1 MLIVVAVRCLV
12 VSGPETGHQ
21 RHVARPRIVGTVQI
35 FAEGS
40 SVMFAHE
47 AMANTLANSGVDTMF
62 GLIGDANLFLAN
74 AFVEAEGG
82 RYVSAVHEASAVMM
96 AQGYACRGGRVGVAT
111 VTQGPGLTN
120 AATALIDSV
129 RNNVPLVLITGD
141 TAPSNT
147 HNQQSLDQASFV
159 GATGSGYLHVT
170 QPGDAAPAV
179 RAAIAQAVAQRR
191 PVVVNCPTEFAWE
204 TVDADDRAVDASEPV
219 PAPPEDLLDRAVGM
233 IAGARRPLVVAGHGA
248 TEPEQRDAVLD
259 FAQRIGAP
267 IATTF
272 RARNL
277 FSAAEGSVGVCGTLT
292 TDAGAPAITDSDC
305 VIVFGSSLNTWT
317 TAHRTLFTGKAVIYV
332 DADAARVERP
342 NARVDVAIHSDAAQT
357 ARTFIKW
364 LDAGEVAPTGFRQR
378 VCSGIRDVDLRF
390 DADLGDTL
398 TLAGVLSE
406 LNRSL
411 PTQRTVVW
419 DGGRFLGEALKYIY
433 GPDYRSEVLTTAFGA
448 VGLGMGA
455 AIGGACAAGDEPTV
469 FITGDG
475 GFMMNG
481 LAELNSAVRAALP
494 LIVVV
499 CNDSSY
505 GAEYDQYV
513 HRSVSPAL
521 SLFDWPSF
529 ASVAQAMGADGLT
542 VSSIA
547 DVPAAVAA
555 AQARVRPLVIDVLMD
570 PGDVPEVAH

>member
-1 MLIVVAVRCLV
+1 
-12 VSGPETGHQ
+12 
-21 RHVARPRIVGTVQI
+21 
-35 FAEGS
+35 
-40 SVMFAHE
+40 MFVHE
-47 AMANTLANSGVDTMF
+47 AMASALATSGVDTMF
-62 GLIGDANLFLAN
+62 GLIGDANLFFAN

-96 AQGYACRGGRVGVAT
+96 AQGYAIRSGRVGVAT

-120 AATALIDSV
+120 TATALIDTV

-147 HNQQSLDQASFV
+147 HNQQSLDQAPFV
-159 GATGSGYLHVT
+159 EATGAGYLHVGK
-170 QPGDAAPAV
+170 PSDAAPAV
-179 RAAIAQAVAQRR
+179 RAAIAQATAQRR

-204 TVDADDRAVDASEPV
+204 MVDTDDSAAVDTTEPV
-219 PAPPEDLLDRAVGM
+219 PAPPDELLDRAVGM
-233 IAGARRPLVVAGHGA
+233 IAAARRPLVLAGHGA
-248 TEPEQRDAVLD
+248 TAPDQRDAVLD

-277 FSAAEGSVGVCGTLT
+277 YTAAEGSVGICGTLT
-292 TDAGAPAITDSDC
+292 TDAGAPAITESDC

-317 TAHRTLFTGKAVIYV
+317 TAHRTVFDGKAVIYV
-332 DADAARVERP
+332 DADAMRVELP
-342 NARVDVAIHSDAAQT
+342 NARVDVAIHADAAQT
-357 ARTFIKW
+357 ARTFVKW
-364 LDAGEVAPTGFRQR
+364 LDAGEVPPTSFRQK
-378 VCSGIRDVDLRF
+378 VCAGIRDVDLRF
-390 DADLGDTL
+390 DAALGDTL

-406 LNRSL
+406 LHRSL

-433 GPDYRSEVLTTAFGA
+433 GPDYRSEVLATAFGA

-455 AIGGACAAGDEPTV
+455 AIGAACAAGDEPTV

-481 LAELNSAVRAALP
+481 LAELHSAIRASLP
-494 LIVVV
+494 LVIII
-499 CNDSSY
+499 CNDGSY

-513 HRSVSPAL
+513 HKSVSPAL
-521 SLFDWPSF
+521 SLFEWPSF
-529 ASVAQAMGADGLT
+529 AAVAQALGADGVT
-542 VSSIA
+542 VGSIA

-555 AQARVRPLVIDVLMD
+555 AQACVRPLVIDVLMD

>member
-1 MLIVVAVRCLV
+1 
-12 VSGPETGHQ
+12 
-21 RHVARPRIVGTVQI
+21 
-35 FAEGS
+35 
-40 SVMFAHE
+40 MFVHE
-47 AMANTLANSGVDTMF
+47 AMANALATCGVDTMF
-62 GLIGDANLFLAN
+62 GLIGDANLFFSN

-96 AQGYACRGGRVGVAT
+96 AQGYALRSGRLGVAT

-120 AATALIDSV
+120 TATALIDTV

-147 HNQQSLDQASFV
+147 HNQQSLDQARFV
-159 GATGSGYLHVT
+159 EATGAGYVHVRQPAEAVPALH
-170 QPGDAAPAV
+170 
-179 RAAIAQAVAQRR
+179 AAIGQAVAQRR

-204 TVDADDRAVDASEPV
+204 MVDVDDSAAADTSEQT
-219 PAPPEDLLDRAVGM
+219 PAPPEELLDRAVGM
-233 IAGARRPLVVAGHGA
+233 IAAARRPLVVAGHGA
-248 TEPEQRDAVLD
+248 TAPEQRDAVLD
-259 FAQRIGAP
+259 FAHRIGAP

-277 FSAAEGSVGVCGTLT
+277 YTAAEGSVGICGTLT
-292 TDAGAPAITDSDC
+292 SDAGAPAIADSDC

-317 TAHRTLFTGKAVIYV
+317 TAHRTVFDGKVVIYV
-332 DADAARVERP
+332 DADAVRVELP
-342 NARVDVAIHSDAAQT
+342 NARVDVAIHGDAAQT
-357 ARTFIKW
+357 ARTFVKW
-364 LDAGEVAPTGFRQR
+364 LDDGEVPPTSFRAK
-378 VCSGIRDVDLRF
+378 VCAGIRDVDLRF
-390 DADLGDTL
+390 DAALGDTL
-398 TLAGVLSE
+398 TFAGVLSE
-406 LNRSL
+406 LNRCL

-419 DGGRFLGEALKYIY
+419 DGGRFLGEALKYIC
-433 GPDYRSEVLTTAFGA
+433 GPDYRSEVLATAFGA

-455 AIGGACAAGDEPTV
+455 AIGAACAAGDEPTV

-481 LAELNSAVRAALP
+481 LAELSSAVRASLP
-494 LIVVV
+494 LIVVI
-499 CNDSSY
+499 CNDGSY

-513 HRSVSPAL
+513 HKSVSPAL

-529 ASVAQAMGADGLT
+529 AAVAHAMGADGVT

-555 AQARVRPLVIDVLMD
+555 AQARVCPLVIDVLMNPAD
-570 PGDVPEVAH
+570 IPEVAH

>member
-1 MLIVVAVRCLV
+1 
-12 VSGPETGHQ
+12 
-21 RHVARPRIVGTVQI
+21 
-35 FAEGS
+35 
-40 SVMFAHE
+40 MFVHE
-47 AMANTLANSGVDTMF
+47 AMANALATSGVDTMF
-62 GLIGDANLFLAN
+62 GLIGDANLFFAN

-96 AQGYACRGGRVGVAT
+96 AQGYASRSGGVGVAT

-120 AATALIDSV
+120 TATALIDTV

-147 HNQQSLDQASFV
+147 HNQQSLDQAPFV
-159 GATGSGYLHVT
+159 EATGAGYLHVGEPS
-170 QPGDAAPAV
+170 QAAPAI
-179 RAAIAQAVAQRR
+179 RAAIAQATAQRR
-191 PVVVNCPTEFAWE
+191 PIVVNCPTEFAWE
-204 TVDADDRAVDASEPV
+204 MVDADDGAVLDASEPV
-219 PAPPEDLLDRAVGM
+219 GAPAEELLDRAVGM
-233 IAGARRPLVVAGHGA
+233 IAAARRPLVLAGHGA
-248 TEPEQRDAVLD
+248 TMPEQRDAVLN

-277 FSAAEGSVGVCGTLT
+277 YTAAEGSVGICGTLT

-317 TAHRTLFTGKAVIYV
+317 TAHRTVFDGKAVIYV

-342 NARVDVAIHSDAAQT
+342 HARVDVAIHGDAAQT
-357 ARTFIKW
+357 ARTFVKW
-364 LDAGEVAPTGFRQR
+364 LDDGEVPPTSFRAK
-378 VCSGIRDVDLRF
+378 VCAGIRDVDLRF
-390 DADLGDTL
+390 TADLGDRL

-406 LNRSL
+406 LNRCL

-419 DGGRFLGEALKYIY
+419 DGGRFLGEALKYIC

-455 AIGGACAAGDEPTV
+455 AIGAACAAGDEPTV

-481 LAELNSAVRAALP
+481 LAELSSALRASLP
-494 LIVVV
+494 LIIVI
-499 CNDSSY
+499 CNDGSY
-505 GAEYDQYV
+505 GAEYDQYL
-513 HRSVSPAL
+513 HKSVSPAL

-529 ASVAQAMGADGLT
+529 ASVAQAMGADGVT

-555 AQARVRPLVIDVLMD
+555 AQARVCPIVIDVLMG
-570 PGDVPEVAH
+570 PGDIPEVAH

>member
-1 MLIVVAVRCLV
+1 
-12 VSGPETGHQ
+12 
-21 RHVARPRIVGTVQI
+21 
-35 FAEGS
+35 
-40 SVMFAHE
+40 MFVHE
-47 AMANTLANSGVDTMF
+47 AMANALATSGVDTMF
-62 GLIGDANLFLAN
+62 GLIGDANLFFAN

-96 AQGYACRGGRVGVAT
+96 AQGYASRSGGVGVAT

-120 AATALIDSV
+120 TATALIDTV

-147 HNQQSLDQASFV
+147 HNQQSLDQAPFV
-159 GATGSGYLHVT
+159 EATGAGYLHVGEPS
-170 QPGDAAPAV
+170 QAAPAI
-179 RAAIAQAVAQRR
+179 RAAIAQATAQRR
-191 PVVVNCPTEFAWE
+191 PIVVNSPTEFAWE
-204 TVDADDRAVDASEPV
+204 MVDADDGAVLDASEPV
-219 PAPPEDLLDRAVGM
+219 GAPAEELLDRAVGM
-233 IAGARRPLVVAGHGA
+233 IAAARRPLVLAGHGA
-248 TEPEQRDAVLD
+248 TMPEQRNAVLN

-277 FSAAEGSVGVCGTLT
+277 YTAAEGSVGICGTLT

-305 VIVFGSSLNTWT
+305 VIVFGSSLNTFT
-317 TAHRTLFTGKAVIYV
+317 TAHRTVFDSKAVIYV

-342 NARVDVAIHSDAAQT
+342 HARVDVAIHGDAAQT
-357 ARTFIKW
+357 ARTFVKW
-364 LDAGEVAPTGFRQR
+364 LDDGEVPPTSFRAK
-378 VCSGIRDVDLRF
+378 VCAGIRDVDLRF
-390 DADLGDTL
+390 TADLGDRL

-406 LNRSL
+406 LDRGL

-419 DGGRFLGEALKYIY
+419 DGGRFLGEALKYIC

-455 AIGGACAAGDEPTV
+455 AIGAACAAGDEPTV

-481 LAELNSAVRAALP
+481 LAELSSALRASLP
-494 LIVVV
+494 LIIVI
-499 CNDSSY
+499 CNDGSY
-505 GAEYDQYV
+505 GAEYDQYL
-513 HRSVSPAL
+513 HKSVSPAL

-529 ASVAQAMGADGLT
+529 ASVAQAMGADGVT

-555 AQARVRPLVIDVLMD
+555 AQARVCPIVIDVLMG
-570 PGDVPEVAH
+570 PGDIPEVAH

>member
-1 MLIVVAVRCLV
+1 
-12 VSGPETGHQ
+12 
-21 RHVARPRIVGTVQI
+21 
-35 FAEGS
+35 
-40 SVMFAHE
+40 MFVHE
-47 AMANTLANSGVDTMF
+47 AMASALAKSGVNTMF
-62 GLIGDANLFLAN
+62 GLIGDANLFFAN

-82 RYVSAVHEASAVMM
+82 QYVSAVHEASAVMM
-96 AQGYACRGGRVGVAT
+96 AQGYALRSGRLGVAT

-120 AATALIDSV
+120 TATALIDTV
-129 RNNVPLVLITGD
+129 RNNVALVLITGD

-159 GATGSGYLHVT
+159 EATGAGYVHVR
-170 QPGDAAPAV
+170 QPADAAPAL
-179 RAAIAQAVAQRR
+179 RAAIAQAVEQRR

-204 TVDADDRAVDASEPV
+204 IVDPDERAVDVGEPV
-219 PAPPEDLLDRAVGM
+219 PAPSEDLLDQAVGI
-233 IAGARRPLVVAGHGA
+233 IAAARRPLVVAGYGA
-248 TEPEQRDAVLD
+248 TEAEQRDAVAD

-277 FSAAEGSVGVCGTLT
+277 YTAAEGSVGVCGTLT
-292 TDAGAPAITDSDC
+292 TDAGAPAIADSDC

-317 TAHRTLFTGKAVIYV
+317 TGHRTLFNGKAVIYV

-342 NARVDVAIHSDAAQT
+342 NARVDVAIHGDAAQT

-364 LDAGEVAPTGFRQR
+364 LDAGEVPPTGFRQR
-378 VCSGIRDVDLRF
+378 ICPGIRDVDLRF
-390 DADLGDTL
+390 DAELGNTL

-455 AIGGACAAGDEPTV
+455 AIGAACAAGDEPTV
-469 FITGDG
+469 FVTGDG

-481 LAELNSAVRAALP
+481 LAELNSAVRASLP

-499 CNDSSY
+499 CNDNSY

-513 HRSVSPAL
+513 HKSVSPAL

-542 VSSIA
+542 VSSVA

-555 AQARVRPLVIDVLMD
+555 ARARVCPLVIDVLMD
-570 PGDVPEVAH
+570 PGDIPEVAH

>member
-1 MLIVVAVRCLV
+1 
-12 VSGPETGHQ
+12 
-21 RHVARPRIVGTVQI
+21 
-35 FAEGS
+35 
-40 SVMFAHE
+40 MFVHE
-47 AMANTLANSGVDTMF
+47 AMASALAKSGVDTMF
-62 GLIGDANLFLAN
+62 GLIGDANLFFAN

-82 RYVSAVHEASAVMM
+82 RYVSAIHEASAVMM
-96 AQGYACRGGRVGVAT
+96 AQGYACRSGRVGVAT

-120 AATALIDSV
+120 AATALIDTV

-147 HNQQSLDQASFV
+147 HNQQSLDQAQFV
-159 GATGSGYLHVT
+159 EATGAGYLHVP
-170 QPGDAAPAV
+170 QPGDAAPTV
-179 RAAIAQAVAQRR
+179 RTAIAQATAQRR

-204 TVDADDRAVDASEPV
+204 MVVADDRAVDASQPV
-219 PAPPEDLLDRAVGM
+219 PATEEDLLDRAVGM
-233 IAGARRPLVVAGHGA
+233 IADARRPLVVAGHGA

-277 FSAAEGSVGVCGTLT
+277 YTAAEGSVGICGTLT

-317 TAHRTLFTGKAVIYV
+317 TAHRTLFNGKAVIYV
-332 DADAARVERP
+332 DADAARVEGP
-342 NARVDVAIHSDAAQT
+342 NARVDVAIHGDAAQT

-411 PTQRTVVW
+411 PTQKTVVW

-433 GPDYRSEVLTTAFGA
+433 GPDYRSEVLATAFGA

-455 AIGGACAAGDEPTV
+455 AIGAACAAGDEPTV
-469 FITGDG
+469 FVTGDG

-481 LAELNSAVRAALP
+481 LAELNSAVRESLP

-513 HRSVSPAL
+513 NKSVSPAL

-529 ASVAQAMGADGLT
+529 ASVAQAMGADGVT

-555 AQARVRPLVIDVLMD
+555 AQLRVCPLVIDVLMD
-570 PGDVPEVAH
+570 PGDIPEVAH

>member
-1 MLIVVAVRCLV
+1 
-12 VSGPETGHQ
+12 
-21 RHVARPRIVGTVQI
+21 
-35 FAEGS
+35 
-40 SVMFAHE
+40 MFVHE
-47 AMANTLANSGVDTMF
+47 AMASALATSGVDTMF
-62 GLIGDANLFLAN
+62 GLIGDANLFFAN

-96 AQGYACRGGRVGVAT
+96 AQGYANRSGRVGVAT

-120 AATALIDSV
+120 AATALIDTV

-147 HNQQSLDQASFV
+147 HNQQSLDQAAFV
-159 GATGSGYLHVT
+159 EATGAGYVHVGK
-170 QPGDAAPAV
+170 PSDAAPAV
-179 RAAIAQAVAQRR
+179 RAAIAQATAQRR
-191 PVVVNCPTEFAWE
+191 PVVVNCPTEFAWDM
-204 TVDADDRAVDASEPV
+204 VDADDSAAVDASEPV
-219 PAPPEDLLDRAVGM
+219 PAPPDELLDRAVGM
-233 IAGARRPLVVAGHGA
+233 IAAARRPLVLAGHGA
-248 TEPEQRDAVLD
+248 TAPDQRDAVFD

-277 FSAAEGSVGVCGTLT
+277 YTAAEGSVGICGTLT
-292 TDAGAPAITDSDC
+292 TDASAPAITDSDC

-317 TAHRTLFTGKAVIYV
+317 TAHRTVFDGKAVIYV
-332 DADAARVERP
+332 DADAVRVKLP
-342 NARVDVAIHSDAAQT
+342 NARVDVAIHADAAQT
-357 ARTFIKW
+357 ARTFVKW
-364 LDAGEVAPTGFRQR
+364 LDAGEVPPTSFRQK
-378 VCSGIRDVDLRF
+378 VCAGIRDVDLRF
-390 DADLGDTL
+390 DAALGDTL

-406 LNRSL
+406 LHRSL

-433 GPDYRSEVLTTAFGA
+433 GPDYRSEVLATAFGA

-455 AIGGACAAGDEPTV
+455 AIGAACAAGDEPTV

-481 LAELNSAVRAALP
+481 LAELNSAVRASLP
-494 LIVVV
+494 LVIII
-499 CNDSSY
+499 CNDGCY

-513 HRSVSPAL
+513 HKSVSPAL
-521 SLFDWPSF
+521 SLFEWPSF
-529 ASVAQAMGADGLT
+529 AAVAQAMGADGVT

-555 AQARVRPLVIDVLMD
+555 AQACVRPLVIDVLIG